1 MEKEEAKVIVVSEDD
16 FPQQIKKVRQEKELT
31 QKELAEKADVT
42 QQTIS
47 AIENGRLDPSLKLLM
62 LLAGI
67 LGVSLLI
74 SVFSKKGGEK

>member
-1 MEKEEAKVIVVSEDD
+1 MEKEEGSIIVVSEDD
-16 FPQQIKKVRQEKELT
+16 FPQQFKKVRQERALT
-31 QKELAEKADVT
+31 QTELAKQANVS

-47 AIENGRLDPSLKLLM
+47 AIENGRLDPSLKLLV